1 MGGSKAEQHA
11 ANEVRDVRGNAS
23 VSVVH
28 ATLVWVRQRLVRSG
42 DPLKL
47 GLGVRLLVLVRVV
60 AARELPVRRLDVSL
74 ARRALKPEVT
84 VEVASQGAAAQQ
96 QQQQQMPHQPYSARG
111 HGKETHTVL
120 PTACSSRQAAVRLCQ
135 LHVTTMVL
143 Y

>member
-1 MGGSKAEQHA
+1 MGGSKAEQQA
-11 ANEVRDVRGNAS
+11 ADEVRDVRGNAS
-23 VSVVH
+23 VGIVH
-28 ATLVWVRQRLVRSG
+28 ATLVWVRQRLVRGG

-96 QQQQQMPHQPYSARG
+96 QQQQQMTHQPYPARG

-120 PTACSSRQAAVRLCQ
+120 PTACSSRQAAGRLCAASTSLSQ
-135 LHVTTMVL
+135 VT
-143 Y
+143 